1 MAIKFVKNS
10 LSGVTYAQVCVG
22 KKRRI
27 FSVRKYG
34 LKNAMRL
41 ARMAEQ
47 EMFES
52 IS

>member
-22 KKRRI
+22 KKKKI

-34 LKNAMRL
+34 LKTAMRL

-47 EMFES
+47 EMLS
-52 IS
+52 NIS